1 MKLVVI
7 SAIWCPA
14 CLIMAKRVKEVLTQ
28 FPGWTFEKLDLDM
41 DEDEALKWNPGK
53 TLPVFIVLDESGK
66 EVRRVIGELSKD
78 RLVKDVFHG

>member
-14 CLIMAKRVKEVLTQ
+14 CLIMGKRVKEMLLK
-28 FPGWTFEKLDLDM
+28 FPNWSFEKLDLDM

-53 TLPVFIVLDESGK
+53 TLPVFIVLDENGN
-66 EVRRVIGELSKD
+66 EIRRVIGELSKD
-78 RLVKDVFHG
+78 RLEKDVFHG

>member
-14 CLIMAKRVKEVLTQ
+14 CLIMGKRVKEALSQ
-28 FPGWTFEKLDLDM
+28 FPDWTFEKLDLDM
-41 DEDEALKWNPGK
+41 DEDKALMWNPGK
-53 TLPVFIVLDESGK
+53 TLPVFIVLDDKGN

>member
-1 MKLVVI
+1 
-7 SAIWCPA
+7 
-14 CLIMAKRVKEVLTQ
+14 MAKRVKEVLTQ

-53 TLPVFIVLDESGK
+53 TLPVFIVLDESGN

>member
-1 MKLVVI
+1 
-7 SAIWCPA
+7 
-14 CLIMAKRVKEVLTQ
+14 VLTQ

-41 DEDEALKWNPGK
+41 DEEEALKWNPGK
-53 TLPVFIVLDESGK
+53 TLPVFIVLDDSGK